1 MNNYTEDLKKVIKQ
15 SEKEAALNKDAF
27 ITTKHILLGV
37 FKTDNKIKNI
47 LLNND
52 ITYELIKN
60 EIAPGKQ
67 KECLYLFSKEILS
80 LIEEILIK
88 EETLENEISLSSFIL
103 TSLEKTTTDIYKIL
117 KALNKDINKIKN
129 EINKTETKTR
139 NLMIKKIGVNLNE
152 EVKNINADQVIGRK
166 KEIKNLIEILKRKN
180 KNNVLL
186 IGEAGVGKTAIVEG
200 LADLINKKE
209 VPDFLK
215 NTTIYSLNVG
225 SLIAGTKY
233 RGEFEEKLTKI
244 IDELESAEDIIVFI
258 DEVHTIVGA
267 GGAEGAIDASNI
279 LKPALARGK
288 LKIIGATTTIEYK
301 NTIEKDKA
309 LDRRFQKLFV
319 QEPSPEETIFIL
331 NQIKSNYEEYHKVI
345 IPNNIISKTVEL
357 TNKYIK
363 GRKNPDKSIDIID
376 EMCALVSLSKNNN
389 KALTNEIHKLET
401 RKNKFLENKNFKKA
415 LDTKKD
421 IQKLKNKLETKKTT
435 SKKTLKIEVLK
446 EVLENK
452 VLCPIYELNNIN
464 YIENLKL
471 HLKNKIY
478 GENKVIDEICIK
490 VKNFINNN
498 SKNIIE
504 INLKGPTGVG
514 KTYLVNEIA
523 SYLKLQ
529 LITLDMKEFTTSTSI
544 NKIIGSTAGYIGY
557 DEKNTVFENIKTFPI
572 SIVLLENFKKASEE
586 VKNII
591 NKIIDTGTLK
601 LSNNDIIN
609 FENVLFIK
617 TETKEKDNQIGFI
630 KKDNTVSSNDDI
642 YMNNL
647 NKEDITKIAL
657 NYKND
662 LKEEE
667 LTYILNKSNYKKENA
682 KKIKLLIDEI
692 CVNNNEVINSL

>member
-1 MNNYTEDLKKVIKQ
+1 
-15 SEKEAALNKDAF
+15 
-27 ITTKHILLGV
+27 
-37 FKTDNKIKNI
+37 
-47 LLNND
+47 
-52 ITYELIKN
+52 
-60 EIAPGKQ
+60 
-67 KECLYLFSKEILS
+67 
-80 LIEEILIK
+80 
-88 EETLENEISLSSFIL
+88 
-103 TSLEKTTTDIYKIL
+103 
-117 KALNKDINKIKN
+117 
-129 EINKTETKTR
+129 
-139 NLMIKKIGVNLNE
+139 
-152 EVKNINADQVIGRK
+152 
-166 KEIKNLIEILKRKN
+166 
-180 KNNVLL
+180 
-186 IGEAGVGKTAIVEG
+186 
-200 LADLINKKE
+200 
-209 VPDFLK
+209 
-215 NTTIYSLNVG
+215 
-225 SLIAGTKY
+225 
-233 RGEFEEKLTKI
+233 
-244 IDELESAEDIIVFI
+244 
-258 DEVHTIVGA
+258 
-267 GGAEGAIDASNI
+267 
-279 LKPALARGK
+279 
-288 LKIIGATTTIEYK
+288 
-301 NTIEKDKA
+301 
-309 LDRRFQKLFV
+309 
-319 QEPSPEETIFIL
+319 
-331 NQIKSNYEEYHKVI
+331 
-345 IPNNIISKTVEL
+345 
-357 TNKYIK
+357 
-363 GRKNPDKSIDIID
+363 
-376 EMCALVSLSKNNN
+376 MCALVSLSKNNN

>member
-47 LLNND
+47 LQNND

-129 EINKTETKTR
+129 EINKTETKAR

-319 QEPSPEETIFIL
+319 QEPTLEETIFIL

-557 DEKNTVFENIKTFPI
+557 DEKSTVFENIKTFPI

>member
-319 QEPSPEETIFIL
+319 QEPTLEETIFIL

-557 DEKNTVFENIKTFPI
+557 DEKNTVFENIKIFPI

-630 KKDNTVSSNDDI
+630 KKDNIVSSNDDI

>member
-244 IDELESAEDIIVFI
+244 IDELESAENIIVFI

-319 QEPSPEETIFIL
+319 QEPTLEETIFIL
-331 NQIKSNYEEYHKVI
+331 
-345 IPNNIISKTVEL
+345 ISKTVEL

-435 SKKTLKIEVLK
+435 PKKTLKIEVLK

-544 NKIIGSTAGYIGY
+544 NKIIGSTAGY
-557 DEKNTVFENIKTFPI
+557 
-572 SIVLLENFKKASEE
+572 KK
-586 VKNII
+586 
-591 NKIIDTGTLK
+591 
-601 LSNNDIIN
+601 
-609 FENVLFIK
+609 
-617 TETKEKDNQIGFI
+617 
-630 KKDNTVSSNDDI
+630 
-642 YMNNL
+642 
-647 NKEDITKIAL
+647 
-657 NYKND
+657 
-662 LKEEE
+662 
-667 LTYILNKSNYKKENA
+667 
-682 KKIKLLIDEI
+682 
-692 CVNNNEVINSL
+692 

>member
-117 KALNKDINKIKN
+117 KTLNKDINKIKN

-215 NTTIYSLNVG
+215 NTTIYSLNIG

-319 QEPSPEETIFIL
+319 QEPTLEETIFIL

-557 DEKNTVFENIKTFPI
+557 DEKSTVFENIKTFPI

>member
-319 QEPSPEETIFIL
+319 QEPTLEETIFIL

-435 SKKTLKIEVLK
+435 PKKTLKIEVLK

-504 INLKGPTGVG
+504 INLK
-514 KTYLVNEIA
+514 
-523 SYLKLQ
+523 
-529 LITLDMKEFTTSTSI
+529 
-544 NKIIGSTAGYIGY
+544 
-557 DEKNTVFENIKTFPI
+557 
-572 SIVLLENFKKASEE
+572 
-586 VKNII
+586 
-591 NKIIDTGTLK
+591 
-601 LSNNDIIN
+601 
-609 FENVLFIK
+609 
-617 TETKEKDNQIGFI
+617 
-630 KKDNTVSSNDDI
+630 
-642 YMNNL
+642 
-647 NKEDITKIAL
+647 
-657 NYKND
+657 
-662 LKEEE
+662 
-667 LTYILNKSNYKKENA
+667 
-682 KKIKLLIDEI
+682 
-692 CVNNNEVINSL
+692 